1 MDQLLQYYVCLKF
14 TLHDYR
20 IFFIPNVS
28 IYYNNVFF
36 YFVWMYIHS
45 YYIIHRF
52 LLYDLIWI
60 CIAFQIH
67 IYGTHGLYSL
77 GVMHDTRYCVHC
89 CTRNGISCSVLRFN
103 HVNKSCYWRLKI
115 HSIHIL
121 LLNAIHSQKILY
133 MWLVVL
139 RAWYMTWWLL
149 DTRFL
154 NVRNFTQCTV

>member
-1 MDQLLQYYVCLKF
+1 MFAWSSLYTTISYLFYPKHVNLLQQRIVLCCLTVQTHLLHNPPFF
-14 TLHDYR
+14 TLC
-20 IFFIPNVS
+20 
-28 IYYNNVFF
+28 
-36 YFVWMYIHS
+36 S
-45 YYIIHRF
+45 Y
-52 LLYDLIWI
+52 IWI
-60 CIAFQIH
+60 YVLLFKY

-115 HSIHIL
+115 HSIHML
-121 LLNAIHSQKILY
+121 LLNALHSQKILY

-149 DTRFL
+149 DTRIL